1 MSFRFTA
8 TKLAGTGKQGI
19 IKPDANGYYTQVVG
33 GLNTLNSAGQYYVYE
48 QAKALFDSS
57 SLFQRRI
64 KAGCLYAELG
74 HPKPLP
80 GMSNEEYLQR
90 IMTIEETNTVA
101 HFSEVWL
108 DENFGRDNPQFKNPS
123 LVAIMAKVKPAG
135 PKASAL
141 QGAYENPC
149 QEVCFSIRALT
160 RDYYEKG
167 RTNRVLTNI
176 ISYDLVHESG
186 IAMARKWDSPACES
200 LIEIPVT
207 ERQLVGAGKALPE
220 SLATE
225 NSRAM
230 FQDCIKSVQD
240 VSGSRKPS
248 ILTKW

>member
-64 KAGCLYAELG
+64 KAGCLFAELG

-80 GMSNEEYLQR
+80 GMSNDEYLQR
-90 IMTIEETNTVA
+90 IMSIEETNICA
-101 HFSEVWL
+101 HFAEIWL

-123 LVAIMAKVKPAG
+123 LVAIMAKVKPDG
-135 PKASAL
+135 VKKAAL
-141 QGAYENPC
+141 EGVWENPC
-149 QEVCFSIRALT
+149 RDVCFSIRALT

-176 ISYDLVHESG
+176 VTLDSVVESG
-186 IAMARKWDSPACES
+186 ISVARKWDSPACES
-200 LIEIPVT
+200 LIETHVT

-240 VSGSRKPS
+240 VSGTRKPS